1 MFKAIAI
8 SDRHAV
14 HATETGDGIHPVC
27 GTRLAGAKPTA
38 TRSVSC
44 KRCLQL
50 VGERATEA
58 ATELRAQRAALLD
71 VKPEPGGFGGQTY
84 REAMSGVVDQMTAAV
99 NDYVGM
105 ARSSLF
111 SAAMAQ
117 PCTDDLVPVH
127 IHAAVKGDRGQI
139 IFRGEVRATLVQFRN
154 TWSVTDE
161 RLEDVVVQGA
171 PYAESAVRAWALT
184 AGILG
189 PVDVTF
195 GRAH

>member
-1 MFKAIAI
+1 MFNAIAI

-38 TRSVSC
+38 HRNVSC

-71 VKPEPGGFGGQTY
+71 VKPEPGGFGGKTY

-99 NDYVGM
+99 TDYVEM

-117 PCTDDLVPVH
+117 PCTDDLAPVH
-127 IHAAVKGDRGQI
+127 VHAAVKGDRGQI